1 MVDEFL
7 TLVKKRLLRW
17 YGYISRSSD
26 TYDKDNSSGDSAR
39 SKKRRRDGNIKEWTG
54 MGFKYSPTA
63 AERKGI
69 VATSSVVPRR
79 PSRLKDSPEVLLLW
93 YTFP

>member
-26 TYDKDNSSGDSAR
+26 TYDKDNSAGDSAM

-63 AERKGI
+63 VERYCCNVICGAPTTIKVKGL
-69 VATSSVVPRR
+69 A
-79 PSRLKDSPEVLLLW
+79 
-93 YTFP
+93 